1 MDLPQELIGK
11 ILGKVRELDADGR
24 VRFIALYG
32 SLVEGRG
39 SGLSDIDVA
48 LYYDGGEEE
57 RFSFRVALQGEL
69 GERFDVQIFQDLPL
83 YVRREIVA
91 RGRVIFYTDY
101 DFLFNVYLQTLR
113 EYSDFERH
121 LRTYY
126 SYLEGAEVDKGRI
139 LAKLEEMSRYVEEL
153 REMLPPQEEYH
164 RDLVRRRACE
174 KTVELAIEALL
185 DAAAVLVSSQ
195 RFGLPES
202 EESIV
207 DLLVEKGVI
216 TQELGRKVKGMKG
229 FRNIL
234 VHRYGRKEDRLVYAF
249 LTQNLGDFAE
259 FEAQVKRYLQ
269 KV

>member
-1 MDLPQELIGK
+1 MDLSQELIGE

-32 SLVEGRG
+32 SLVEGGG

-48 LYYDGGEEE
+48 LYYDGSEEE

-91 RGRVIFYTDY
+91 RGKVIFYTDY

-126 SYLEGAEVDKGRI
+126 SYLEGAEVEGN
-139 LAKLEEMSRYVEEL
+139 
-153 REMLPPQEEYH
+153 
-164 RDLVRRRACE
+164 
-174 KTVELAIEALL
+174 
-185 DAAAVLVSSQ
+185 
-195 RFGLPES
+195 G
-202 EESIV
+202 
-207 DLLVEKGVI
+207 
-216 TQELGRKVKGMKG
+216 
-229 FRNIL
+229 
-234 VHRYGRKEDRLVYAF
+234 
-249 LTQNLGDFAE
+249 
-259 FEAQVKRYLQ
+259 
-269 KV
+269 

>member
-1 MDLPQELIGK
+1 
-11 ILGKVRELDADGR
+11 
-24 VRFIALYG
+24 
-32 SLVEGRG
+32 
-39 SGLSDIDVA
+39 
-48 LYYDGGEEE
+48 
-57 RFSFRVALQGEL
+57 
-69 GERFDVQIFQDLPL
+69 VQRLK
-83 YVRREIVA
+83 E
-91 RGRVIFYTDY
+91 T
-101 DFLFNVYLQTLR
+101 
-113 EYSDFERH
+113 
-121 LRTYY
+121 
-126 SYLEGAEVDKGRI
+126 DKGRI

-269 KV
+269 RV

>member
-1 MDLPQELIGK
+1 MARGERGGRPAGQAEEPVFPEAQPDAPRFGGSPSQPLKSSQLYIIVEFPALLRAVEEPEGVRPKQHGSFSPFKRRNQKKKMDLSQELIGK

-48 LYYDGGEEE
+48 LYYDGSEEE

-91 RGRVIFYTDY
+91 RGKVIFYTDY

-126 SYLEGAEVDKGRI
+126 SYLEGAEVEGN
-139 LAKLEEMSRYVEEL
+139 
-153 REMLPPQEEYH
+153 
-164 RDLVRRRACE
+164 
-174 KTVELAIEALL
+174 
-185 DAAAVLVSSQ
+185 
-195 RFGLPES
+195 G
-202 EESIV
+202 
-207 DLLVEKGVI
+207 
-216 TQELGRKVKGMKG
+216 
-229 FRNIL
+229 
-234 VHRYGRKEDRLVYAF
+234 
-249 LTQNLGDFAE
+249 
-259 FEAQVKRYLQ
+259 
-269 KV
+269 

>member
-1 MDLPQELIGK
+1 
-11 ILGKVRELDADGR
+11 
-24 VRFIALYG
+24 
-32 SLVEGRG
+32 
-39 SGLSDIDVA
+39 
-48 LYYDGGEEE
+48 
-57 RFSFRVALQGEL
+57 
-69 GERFDVQIFQDLPL
+69 
-83 YVRREIVA
+83 
-91 RGRVIFYTDY
+91 
-101 DFLFNVYLQTLR
+101 LR
-113 EYSDFERH
+113 E
-121 LRTYY
+121 T
-126 SYLEGAEVDKGRI
+126 DKGRI

-174 KTVELAIEALL
+174 KTVELAIEAVL
-185 DAAAVLVSSQ
+185 DAAAILVSSQ

-229 FRNIL
+229 FGNIL
-234 VHRYGRKEDRLVYAF
+234 VHRYGRKERLVYAF